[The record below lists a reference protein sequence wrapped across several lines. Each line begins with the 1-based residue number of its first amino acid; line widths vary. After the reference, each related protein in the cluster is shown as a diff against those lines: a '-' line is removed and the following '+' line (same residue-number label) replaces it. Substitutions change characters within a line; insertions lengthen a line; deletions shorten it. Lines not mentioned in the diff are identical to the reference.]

1 MFNAWIDPD
10 RLARWFGPRGV
21 HTPRETI
28 TVEPAVGGEL
38 RLTMVDDAT
47 GAEYPALFRFTE
59 LVEPELLVF
68 NTSTIADPHSISEQS
83 VVTVTFADL
92 GDDTTE
98 LTLHAVD
105 SRRRRGGRGGSGLGQ
120 PARSPARSALVLAYI
135 SAR

>member
-1 MFNAWIDPD
+1 M
-10 RLARWFGPRGV
+10 

-28 TVEPAVGGEL
+28 TVDPAVGGEL
-38 RLTMVDDAT
+38 RLTMVDDAS
-47 GAEYPALFRFTE
+47 GAEYPVLFRFTE

-98 LTLHAVD
+98 LTLHAV
-105 SRRRRGGRGGSGLGQ
+105 GYTATEEAAGVEAGWGSQLDRLQ
-120 PARSPARSALVLAYI
+120 EAI
-135 SAR
+135 